1 MVECPPIGPDGTP
14 LDIVGVDSSIIQ
26 NPKAWVASGHVGGFS
41 DPMVDCRAT
50 KNRYRLDHVMV
61 YRPREVRMFTPAT
74 RSWRPARLDRQEDE
88 GSAPR
93 SPCGRAL
100 RGRRARTAVED
111 YAMIVAPDTKE
122 QGTLTEPKQ
131 FNLMFQTTVGATG
144 GPENVAYL
152 RFETAQ
158 GIFLNYKN
166 VLDTTRVKVPFGIA
180 QIQKAFRNEV
190 TPRNYIFRSREFE
203 QMEMEW
209 FCHPDDAEKWFK
221 FWVDFRLNWWQS
233 VGVKAANLVLRK
245 HDQDELAHYAKCGA
259 GTYDVEYRYPF
270 SSGDGFGGW
279 RASRTAQTSTSPNIK
294 AQPHEALLLPG
305 RYSRALPAPRHRARQ
320 RSHSGRTGASVR
332 GIRRRRE
339 PSQP

>member
-1 MVECPPIGPDGTP
+1 
-14 LDIVGVDSSIIQ
+14 
-26 NPKAWVASGHVGGFS
+26 
-41 DPMVDCRAT
+41 
-50 KNRYRLDHVMV
+50 
-61 YRPREVRMFTPAT
+61 
-74 RSWRPARLDRQEDE
+74 
-88 GSAPR
+88 
-93 SPCGRAL
+93 
-100 RGRRARTAVED
+100 
-111 YAMIVAPDTKE
+111 
-122 QGTLTEPKQ
+122 
-131 FNLMFQTTVGATG
+131 MFQTTVGATG

-152 RFETAQ
+152 RPETAQ

-180 QIQKAFRNEV
+180 QIGKAFRNEV

-221 FWVDFRLNWWQS
+221 FWVDYPTQLVAERGRQS
-233 VGVKAANLVLRK
+233 ADNLVLRK

-270 SSGDGFGGW
+270 SGGDGFGGS

-294 AQPHEALLLPG
+294 STAARSSPT
-305 RYSRALPAPRHRARQ
+305 SRTTLASATCPTSSSPRAVSLAACWCFCARPTTST
-320 RSHSGRTGASVR
+320 R
-332 GIRRRRE
+332 